1 MGATG
6 TGGAAFWAT
15 QVRAMLG
22 LELKKT
28 FLRARAL
35 PVVLVALLPVTLL
48 ALRAVVHPISGGD
61 PAPAAEVAR
70 VYGHIFQLF
79 FLRLVVFF
87 GCFGIFT
94 YLVRGETSERSLH
107 FYLLSPMRREVFL
120 AGKFVAGLVAAGALF
135 SVSLALQ
142 LLLAFVPG
150 VTTNGTGYLFAGPG
164 AGHALAYFGVT
175 LLAVVGYGAL
185 FLALAFF
192 FRNPMIP
199 AAILLGWEWI
209 NFLLPPVL
217 QKVSVIHHLQ
227 SLCPLPVDRGPFALP
242 AAPTPPALA
251 VPGVLLLAALLL
263 WLGARRARKLE
274 VTYAGD

>member
-1 MGATG
+1 MAKRVLWT
-6 TGGAAFWAT
+6 T

-22 LELKKT
+22 LELRKT

-35 PVVLVALLPVTLL
+35 PIVVVALLPVLIL
-48 ALRAVVHPISGGD
+48 GLRAAFFPVTGEMSS
-61 PAPAAEVAR
+61 PAPEVAR
-70 VYGHIFQLF
+70 VYGQIFQIF

-107 FYLLSPMRREVFL
+107 FYLLAPMRREVYL
-120 AGKFVAGLVAAGALF
+120 AGKFLAGLVAAGTLF
-135 SVSLALQ
+135 SISLSLQ
-142 LLLAFVPG
+142 LVLAFVPR
-150 VTTNGTGYLFAGPG
+150 VTQNGSAYLFAGPG

-175 LLAVVGYGAL
+175 GLAIIGYGAV
-185 FLALAFF
+185 FTALALF

-199 AAILLGWEWI
+199 AAVLLGLEWL

-217 QKVSVIHHLQ
+217 QRISVIHYLQ
-227 SLCPLPVDRGPFALP
+227 SLCPVPFDRGPFALP

-251 VPGVLLLAALLL
+251 VPGVLLLAGLLL
-263 WLGARRARKLE
+263 WAGARRARRLE